1 MTVKI
6 VIGLDGT
13 DTGARALDFAKNL
26 ASRIGDAELLAIYV
40 IEWSP
45 FTFQTAEENA
55 QRHKRREE
63 EIELAKSRIVE
74 PAIAELK
81 EAGFAATGL
90 VQHGDVAETL
100 NRLAMEHGGSQIVVG
115 RASADGFTKRI
126 FGSST
131 QNLVMHADMPVTVVG

>member
-13 DTGARALDFAKNL
+13 DTGERALAFATDL
-26 ASRIGDAELLAIYV
+26 ASKMEGCALLAVYV

-55 QRHKRREE
+55 TRHKRREE
-63 EIELAKSRIVE
+63 EIALATSRIVE
-74 PAIAELK
+74 PAVKALND
-81 EAGFAATGL
+81 AGFEASGM
-90 VQHGDVAETL
+90 VRHGDVAETL
-100 NRLAMEHGGSQIVVG
+100 NRITVEQGGSQIIVG
-115 RASADGFTKRI
+115 RASSDGFTKRI

-131 QNLVMHADMPVTVVG
+131 QNLVMHADVPVTVVG